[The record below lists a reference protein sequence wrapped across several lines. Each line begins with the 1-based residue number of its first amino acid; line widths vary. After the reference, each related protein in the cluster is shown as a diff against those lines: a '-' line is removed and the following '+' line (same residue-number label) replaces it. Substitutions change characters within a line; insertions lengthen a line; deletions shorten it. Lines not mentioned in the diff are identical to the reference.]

1 MLEENVIIE
10 NKIIQKFYDINLIP
24 NLLLIGDNSIDKESH
39 ILNFIKKY
47 YKNNKNYI
55 NNEILYLNIVI
66 DRSIKRIREII
77 KKFISEV
84 SNYDDDNKIILK
96 FIIINN
102 IETITFEIQYAL
114 RRIIED
120 NNKKIRFVLIG
131 NNSQSIIQ
139 PLISRCLLIYFN
151 NESLKSKKI
160 KLEPYKN
167 NNNID
172 DDILKLYSTKFYLN
186 NMTYFD
192 KYYSDIVPAEKSS
205 ALASMIVKDKNKK
218 VKINWDIFLEEK
230 NVLDLYNKL
239 NIFIEN
245 DTNYYV
251 IINDFSDWIL
261 NNNNLK
267 DVEKLKVFK
276 LITLKFSKI
285 INNGN
290 IFLNIF
296 SIFIFYLDLIK
307 T

>member
-160 KLEPYKN
+160 KLEPYIN

-186 NMTYFD
+186 NMTYFN
-192 KYYSDIVPAEKSS
+192 KYYSEIVPGEKSS
-205 ALASMIVKDKNKK
+205 ALASMIVKDKKKK

-267 DVEKLKVFK
+267 DVEKLKIFK